1 MPLNMKVKFYTIEI
15 PLKGLKY
22 LDKKKKPLSSLLYLD
37 LVVHDHHRSIYLY
50 H

>member
-1 MPLNMKVKFYTIEI
+1 MKVKFYTIEI

-22 LDKKKKPLSSLLYLD
+22 LDREKKKMPLSSLLYLD
-37 LVVHDHHRSIYLY
+37 LVVHDHHRCISMY

>member
-22 LDKKKKPLSSLLYLD
+22 LDKKKKSYSHPSY
-37 LVVHDHHRSIYLY
+37 I
-50 H
+50 